1 MFVYILPSW
10 VSNIKRLFNWKSLS
24 ISDDEKKW
32 KHIIKETTDNVQKIK
47 NKKCSGDV
55 ADLCVFC
62 TDAGKSDF
70 LFLKDTIFLPY
81 GNACKK
87 GTNGTYSEVCLE
99 ETGIN
104 VHGISGISV

>member
-1 MFVYILPSW
+1 MMKK
-10 VSNIKRLFNWKSLS
+10 NGS
-24 ISDDEKKW
+24 ISSKKLLIMF
-32 KHIIKETTDNVQKIK
+32 KKIK
-47 NKKCSGDV
+47 KKKKKCSGDV

-62 TDAGKSDF
+62 TEAGKSDF

-104 VHGISGISV
+104 EHCISGISV